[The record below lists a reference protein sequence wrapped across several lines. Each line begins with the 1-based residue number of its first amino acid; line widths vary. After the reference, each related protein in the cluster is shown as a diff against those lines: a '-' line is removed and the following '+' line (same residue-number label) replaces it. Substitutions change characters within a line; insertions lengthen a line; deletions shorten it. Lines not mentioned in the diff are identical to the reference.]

1 MCWGDRAGLQREL
14 KASYDESKLIQRHYC
29 GESET
34 LVQYATCTTRS
45 WTSSAA
51 YNRDIVKKDISEQT
65 FGTYQA
71 PPHGLRCVFCSA
83 SSCTSNPSKRPGCIR
98 PPHGLLFASFSAN
111 VCGLCYKG
119 SSNRNTRTRDKI
131 GSIRCIGQS
140 LDRGT
145 GAPVYAP
152 NKYGRRQRNVATQ
165 IREMW
170 GCAPCHIPHKYV
182 IASTLA
188 GARD

>member
-1 MCWGDRAGLQREL
+1 MRDKMFAMCWGDRAGLQREL

-71 PPHGLRCVFCSA
+71 PLTVCAVCSA
-83 SSCTSNPSKRPGCIR
+83 PPRRVHPTRASAPGVSDPLTACCLR
-98 PPHGLLFASFSAN
+98 LSLQMFV
-111 VCGLCYKG
+111 VCA
-119 SSNRNTRTRDKI
+119 TR
-131 GSIRCIGQS
+131 GHQ
-140 LDRGT
+140 T
-145 GAPVYAP
+145 G
-152 NKYGRRQRNVATQ
+152 
-165 IREMW
+165 
-170 GCAPCHIPHKYV
+170 IPEPAIK
-182 IASTLA
+182 
-188 GARD
+188 